1 MQSEPVLLWQH
12 SYAVDERT
20 VVMLRELTGQD
31 EMELAGIDTRA
42 ALDLL
47 SRLVEVD
54 LPDTQMPLVIE
65 KLAASDRDALLAAVH
80 RQCWGDE
87 ITSTLTCAAC
97 AQRFDL
103 SFTLSDLQQEL
114 VTQSIPADPLP
125 VGWRLPNARD
135 EIASAQ
141 EETVVQAAQKL
152 AAVSG
157 VEAEQIEVAT
167 PLFEKFAPLLDVD
180 LDATCPEC
188 GHQQQA
194 HFDVQSF
201 VLMRLFSE
209 RDLLISQ
216 IHLMA
221 RAYGWSINSILE
233 LPRSIRLQFAQR
245 LADGFDA

>member
-1 MQSEPVLLWQH
+1 
-12 SYAVDERT
+12 
-20 VVMLRELTGQD
+20 MLRELTGQD
-31 EMELAGIDTRA
+31 EIELTGIDTRA
-42 ALDLL
+42 AIDLL

-54 LPDTQMPLVIE
+54 LSETDTPVVVD
-65 KLAASDRDALLAAVH
+65 KLTASDRDALLAAVH

-87 ITSTLTCAAC
+87 INSTLTCTAC

-103 SFTLSDLQQEL
+103 SFMLSDMQQQFVLQRLQTVL
-114 VTQSIPADPLP
+114 LP
-125 VGWRLPNARD
+125 EGWRVPNARD

-141 EETVVQAAQKL
+141 EETVAQAAQKI
-152 AAVSG
+152 AALSG
-157 VEAEQIEVAT
+157 VGAEQIEFANPV
-167 PLFEKFAPLLDVD
+167 FEKFAPLLDVD

-201 VLMRLFSE
+201 VLMRLFNE

-216 IHLMA
+216 IHIMA

-245 LADGFDA
+245 LADGVDA